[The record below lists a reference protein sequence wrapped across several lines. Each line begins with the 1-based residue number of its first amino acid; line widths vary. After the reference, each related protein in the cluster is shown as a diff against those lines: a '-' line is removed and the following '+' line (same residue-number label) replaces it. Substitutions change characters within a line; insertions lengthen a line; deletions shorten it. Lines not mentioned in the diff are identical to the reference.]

1 MLLTLPVGESSRCSR
16 RARKGVGGGRFA
28 IRTDGNKLVHEF
40 SVGNNRVDQCH
51 QEVLLFGRK
60 LVEEVLIAQVKGAEE
75 EHDLENLRDCH
86 RRTREGQ
93 KMPLEAGTK
102 LVDPLLVTLPVNL
115 NKRDS
120 RAVKVLEME
129 EGWKLSSRTW
139 SISKPLS

>member
-1 MLLTLPVGESSRCSR
+1 
-16 RARKGVGGGRFA
+16 
-28 IRTDGNKLVHEF
+28 
-40 SVGNNRVDQCH
+40 
-51 QEVLLFGRK
+51 